1 MTNREAIEIISRPF
15 SMQEVPKE
23 ILDAH
28 RLAISALE
36 KQEQTN
42 AQSVN
47 SMRTSRPNALE
58 SLNILEQAKD
68 DKGCVPMSLVRQ
80 AFRNIQEQDRWHSVA
95 KEGNPKESGAYNC
108 TCSDGTPV
116 RRVTTIKYNKGINE
130 WAMTGRRTFW
140 KVLAWSPLPEPYT
153 EEES

>member
-1 MTNREAIEIISRPF
+1 MEKEKAIEIFNKWMDCKDAYQADPSCDGNCF
-15 SMQEVPKE
+15 SCEYYASAEEEKE
-23 ILDAH
+23 AML
-28 RLAISALE
+28 LAISALE
-36 KQEQTN
+36 K
-42 AQSVN
+42 
-47 SMRTSRPNALE
+47 
-58 SLNILEQAKD
+58 
-68 DKGCVPMSLVRQ
+68 
-80 AFRNIQEQDRWHSVA
+80 QEQDRWHSVA

-140 KVLAWSPLPEPYT
+140 KVLARSPLPKPYT